1 LGGENILEEKRTEIA
16 AMEAEIKEL
25 ESQWTEVSD
34 ELNLNLSRAKRQF
47 DEKRIEIEQKQ
58 EKIDF
63 YESNYSRL
71 VQELKQEMSRREY
84 LIEEYKKMSK
94 DTKRESLSE
103 MVFETK
109 TRSKQNEETTQLK
122 KNELKQLNASI
133 AKLDEEIKVCT
144 TEINSKIGEGEDKK
158 KKDDRSFDKLRES
171 FAKLS
176 RCFNE
181 TRSYM
186 ERLVEL
192 QVKNKQLQ
200 DRVLDL
206 RRNRYQEITE
216 KLKKDLQE
224 L

>member
-1 LGGENILEEKRTEIA
+1 MAGENILEEKRSEIA
-16 AMEAEIKEL
+16 GMEAEIKEL
-25 ESQWTEVSD
+25 ESQWGEVSE

-109 TRSKQNEETTQLK
+109 NRSKQNEETTQNK

-133 AKLDEEIKVCT
+133 TKIDEEIKVST
-144 TEINSKIGEGEDKK
+144 TEINSKIAEGEDKK

-171 FAKLS
+171 FSKLS
-176 RCFNE
+176 KTFNE
-181 TRSYM
+181 TRNYM

-206 RRNRYQEITE
+206 RRNKYQEITE
-216 KLKKDLQE
+216 KLKKDLEE

>member
-1 LGGENILEEKRTEIA
+1 
-16 AMEAEIKEL
+16 MESEIKEL
-25 ESQWTEVSD
+25 EAQWAEAS
-34 ELNLNLSRAKRQF
+34 EELGLNLGRAKRQF
-47 DEKRIEIEQKQ
+47 EEKRSEIEQKQ

-71 VQELKQEMSRREY
+71 VQELKQEMARREL

-94 DTKRESLSE
+94 DTKREALSE

-122 KNELKQLNASI
+122 KNELRQLTASI
-133 AKLDEEIKVCT
+133 AKIDEEVKVCT
-144 TEINSKIGEGEDKK
+144 TEIGTKIGEGEDKK

-171 FAKLS
+171 FSKLGKA
-176 RCFNE
+176 FQE

-186 ERLVEL
+186 ERLGEL
-192 QVKNKQLQ
+192 QVRNKQLQ
-200 DRVLDL
+200 ERVLDL
-206 RRNRYQEITE
+206 RRSRYQETAE
-216 KLKKDLQE
+216 KLRRDLQE